1 MKEGQ
6 KSVGA
11 NGKQNSMFPM
21 DVMYITQGESGD
33 FSHSK
38 AKAVDYIHLTKAGV
52 RTRQAWY
59 YAPADMTVINQGSAG
74 TMWATDNE
82 VNTPTGTKRMCYMFW
97 HDNNHSNYKVG
108 DKRKQGE
115 KCGQTGTAG
124 FATGDHLHIEVMNG
138 AVFDKSNAV
147 HNWDAFFVND
157 TEIVVDFGY
166 AWKTTD
172 DQTGIDNGTCQPPSN
187 SGNGTFDINERVND
201 KVRSYRG
208 AMEEECKRQG
218 VGMDAVPGLLAI
230 MMVESEGRGGDPM
243 QSSESAGLPMNTYT
257 NPADSIRQGVKHF
270 KESLDTTLQYGCDI
284 WTAFQQYN
292 YGIGYAKWISERG
305 KVHTLELSIEYSR
318 TKVAP
323 SLGNTTGIKVP
334 YNRPEA
340 IEIGYPWRYL
350 NGGNFHYARVLQ
362 LYTTGDGSINSCG
375 GDNTGETEKENKKLN
390 DYIAQLLSNQVS
402 GWNFKR
408 NRYIEG

>member
-38 AKAVDYIHLTKAGV
+38 AKAIDYIHLTKSGV
-52 RTRQAWY
+52 RTRRAWY
-59 YAPADMTVINQGSAG
+59 YAPADMTVVNAGSAG
-74 TMWATDNE
+74 TMWATDDE

-97 HDNNHSNYKVG
+97 HDNNHSAYPVG
-108 DKRKQGE
+108 TKRKQGE

-147 HNWDAFFVND
+147 HNWDAFFIND

-172 DQTGIDNGTCQPPSN
+172 DQTGIDNGTCTPSVPV
-187 SGNGTFDINERVND
+187 GNGTLQLNEKVND
-201 KVRSYRG
+201 KVRSYENQMR
-208 AMEEECKRQG
+208 AECTAQG
-218 VGMDAVPGLLAI
+218 IPDATIPLLAL
-230 MMVESEGRGGDPM
+230 MMVESGGAGGDPM
-243 QSSESAGLPMNTYT
+243 QSSESAGLPMNTIKD
-257 NPADSIRQGVKHF
+257 PAASIRQGVKHF
-270 KESLDTTLQYGCDI
+270 KESMETSKQYDCDI
-284 WTAFQQYN
+284 WTIFQQYN
-292 YGIGYAKWISERG
+292 YGIGYARFIGSRG
-305 KVHTLELSIEYSR
+305 KKHTLELSMEYSR
-318 TKVAP
+318 TVVAP
-323 SLGNTTGIKVP
+323 SLGNTTGRTTAYV
-334 YNRPEA
+334 NEVSVA
-340 IEIGYPWRYL
+340 LGVPWRYV
-350 NGGNFHYARVLQ
+350 NGGNFHYASMIQ
-362 LYTTGDGSINSCG
+362 YYTTGDGAINSCG
-375 GDNTGETEKENKKLN
+375 GDNTGETDKENKKLN

>member
-38 AKAVDYIHLTKAGV
+38 AKAIDYIHLTKSGV
-52 RTRQAWY
+52 RTRRAWY
-59 YAPADMTVINQGSAG
+59 YAPADMTVVNAGSAG
-74 TMWATDNE
+74 TMWATDDE

-97 HDNNHSNYKVG
+97 HDNNHSAYPVG
-108 DKRKQGE
+108 TKRKQGE

-147 HNWDAFFVND
+147 HNWDAFFIND

-172 DQTGIDNGTCQPPSN
+172 DQTGIDNGTCTPSVPV
-187 SGNGTFDINERVND
+187 GNGTLQLNEKVND
-201 KVRSYRG
+201 KVRSYENQMR
-208 AMEEECKRQG
+208 AECTAQG
-218 VGMDAVPGLLAI
+218 IPDATIPLLAL
-230 MMVESEGRGGDPM
+230 MMVESGGAGGDPM
-243 QSSESAGLPMNTYT
+243 QSSESAGLPMNTIKD
-257 NPADSIRQGVKHF
+257 PAASIRQGVKHF
-270 KESLDTTLQYGCDI
+270 KESMETSKQYDCDI
-284 WTAFQQYN
+284 WTIFQQYN
-292 YGIGYAKWISERG
+292 YGIGYARFIGSRG
-305 KVHTLELSIEYSR
+305 KKHTLELSMEYSR
-318 TKVAP
+318 TVVAP
-323 SLGNTTGIKVP
+323 SLGNTTGRTTP
-334 YNRPEA
+334 YVNEVSVA
-340 IEIGYPWRYL
+340 LGVPWRYV
-350 NGGNFHYARVLQ
+350 NGGNFHYASMIQ
-362 LYTTGDGSINSCG
+362 YYTTGDGAINSCG
-375 GDNTGETEKENKKLN
+375 GDNTGETDKENKKLN

>member
-38 AKAVDYIHLTKAGV
+38 AKAIDYIHLTKAGV
-52 RTRQAWY
+52 RTRSAWY

-74 TMWATDNE
+74 TMWVTDDE

-138 AVFDKSNAV
+138 AVFDKSNAI
-147 HNWDAFFVND
+147 HNWDAFFIND

-172 DQTGIDNGTCQPPSN
+172 DQTGIDNGTCEPPSN
-187 SGNGTFDINERVND
+187 SGNGSFDVNERVND
-201 KVRSYRG
+201 KVKALRPIF
-208 AMEEECKRQG
+208 EKECDAQG
-218 VGMDAVPGLLAI
+218 VGRDAVAGLMAI
-230 MMVESEGRGGDPM
+230 AMVESEGNLEDVM
-243 QSSESAGLPMNTYT
+243 QSSESAGLPMNTLGRE
-257 NPADSIRQGVKHF
+257 ASIKQGVKHF
-270 KESLDTTLQYGCDI
+270 KESLETTKLYGCDM

-292 YGIGYAKWISERG
+292 YGIGYAKWIGQRG

-318 TKVAP
+318 TVVAP
-323 SLGNTTGIKVP
+323 SLGNTTGQKVP

-340 IEIGYPWRYL
+340 IEIGYPWRYK

-362 LYTTGDGSINSCG
+362 LYTTGNGAINSCG
-375 GDNTGETEKENKKLN
+375 GDNTGEKDKEKNKL
-390 DYIAQLLSNQVS
+390 DEYIAHLMVGHVK
-402 GWNFKR
+402 GWVK
-408 NRYIEG
+408 

>member
-6 KSVGA
+6 KSIGA

-38 AKAVDYIHLTKAGV
+38 AKAIDYIHLTKSGV
-52 RTRQAWY
+52 RTRRAWY
-59 YAPADMTVINQGSAG
+59 YAPADMTVVNAGSAG
-74 TMWATDNE
+74 TMWATDDE

-97 HDNNHSNYKVG
+97 HDNNHSAYPVG
-108 DKRKQGE
+108 TKRKQGE

-147 HNWDAFFVND
+147 HNWDAFFIND

-172 DQTGIDNGTCQPPSN
+172 DQTGIDNGTCTPSVPV
-187 SGNGTFDINERVND
+187 GNGTLQLNEKVND
-201 KVRSYRG
+201 KVRSYENQMR
-208 AMEEECKRQG
+208 AECTAQG
-218 VGMDAVPGLLAI
+218 IPDATIPLLAL
-230 MMVESEGRGGDPM
+230 MMVESGGAGGDPM
-243 QSSESAGLPMNTYT
+243 QSSESAGLPMNTIKD
-257 NPADSIRQGVKHF
+257 PAASIRQGVKHF
-270 KESLDTTLQYGCDI
+270 KESMETSKQYDCDI
-284 WTAFQQYN
+284 WTIFQQYN
-292 YGIGYAKWISERG
+292 YGIGYARFIGSRG
-305 KVHTLELSIEYSR
+305 KKHTLELSMEYSR
-318 TKVAP
+318 TVVAP
-323 SLGNTTGIKVP
+323 SLGNTTGRTTP
-334 YNRPEA
+334 YVNEVSVA
-340 IEIGYPWRYL
+340 LGVPWRYV
-350 NGGNFHYARVLQ
+350 NGGNFHYASMIQ
-362 LYTTGDGSINSCG
+362 YYTTGDGAINSCG
-375 GDNTGETEKENKKLN
+375 GDNTGETDKENKKLN

>member
-38 AKAVDYIHLTKAGV
+38 AKAIDYIHLTKSGV
-52 RTRQAWY
+52 RTRRAWY
-59 YAPADMTVINQGSAG
+59 YAPADMTVVNAGSAG
-74 TMWATDNE
+74 TMWATDDE

-97 HDNNHSNYKVG
+97 HDNNHSAYPVG
-108 DKRKQGE
+108 TKRKQGE

-138 AVFDKSNAV
+138 AVFDKSNAI
-147 HNWDAFFVND
+147 HNWDAFFIND

-172 DQTGIDNGTCQPPSN
+172 DQTGIDNGTCTPSVPV
-187 SGNGTFDINERVND
+187 GNGTLQLNEKVND
-201 KVRSYRG
+201 KVRSYENQMR
-208 AMEEECKRQG
+208 AECTAQG
-218 VGMDAVPGLLAI
+218 IPDATIPLLAL
-230 MMVESEGRGGDPM
+230 MMVESGGAGGDPM
-243 QSSESAGLPMNTYT
+243 QSSESAGLPMNTIKD
-257 NPADSIRQGVKHF
+257 PAASIRQGVKHF
-270 KESLDTTLQYGCDI
+270 KESMETSKQYDCDI
-284 WTAFQQYN
+284 WTIFQQYN
-292 YGIGYAKWISERG
+292 YGIGYARFIGSRG
-305 KVHTLELSIEYSR
+305 KKHTLELSMEYSR
-318 TKVAP
+318 TVVAP
-323 SLGNTTGIKVP
+323 SLGNTTGRTTP
-334 YNRPEA
+334 YVNEVSVA
-340 IEIGYPWRYL
+340 LGVPWRYV
-350 NGGNFHYARVLQ
+350 NGGNFHYASMIQ
-362 LYTTGDGSINSCG
+362 YYTTGDGAINSCG
-375 GDNTGETEKENKKLN
+375 GDNTGETDKENKKLN